1 MLISLVRIVPQ
12 RKVVVRR
19 HWRIFLPPP
28 KGGESRL
35 FFFAVSRLMPRYY
48 FDLRRDSLTDQDQH
62 GQHLPDI
69 TAARAEAIVAA
80 VEFVAEANPAEIPD
94 FQIAVRDGSG
104 TVLFEVNALEWAH
117 ASLRLPQL
125 N

>member
-1 MLISLVRIVPQ
+1 MLTSLVRLVPQ

-19 HWRIFLPPP
+19 HWRIFLLPP

-35 FFFAVSRLMPRYY
+35 FFFAMSRLMPRYY

-69 TAARAEAIVAA
+69 TAARDEAIVAA
-80 VEFVAEANPAEIPD
+80 VEFVAEAAPAEIPD
-94 FQIAVRDGSG
+94 FQIAVRDVRHG
-104 TVLFEVNALEWAH
+104 
-117 ASLRLPQL
+117 P
-125 N
+125 